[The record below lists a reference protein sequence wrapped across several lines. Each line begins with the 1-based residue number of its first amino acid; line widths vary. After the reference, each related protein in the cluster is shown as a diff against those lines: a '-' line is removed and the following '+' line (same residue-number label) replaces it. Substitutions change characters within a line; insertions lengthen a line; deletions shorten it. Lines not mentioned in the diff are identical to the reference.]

1 MINLIPTTVRNA
13 VIKEYWLRVL
23 SVFLFIISV
32 VAVVIT
38 LLFLPVYVL
47 VSTQVEVYAE
57 SAKQAAER
65 VADFDVSAK
74 NLTDANQLAQKIL
87 EQKQVKNFS
96 TIIKLVESL
105 QTTGIT
111 INAIDLSRA
120 GQSLGSVRVDG
131 LAKTR
136 NDLASFRDN
145 LIQHESIADV
155 ILPISNLAKESD
167 IEFTLAVVLN
177 EVQP

>member
-32 VAVVIT
+32 VAGVIAV
-38 LLFLPVYVL
+38 LFLPVYVL
-47 VSTQVEVYAE
+47 VSTQVDVYAE

-65 VADFDVSAK
+65 VADFDISAK
-74 NLTDANQLAQKIL
+74 PLTDANLLAERILKQKKI
-87 EQKQVKNFS
+87 ENFS

-105 QTTGIT
+105 QPAGIT
-111 INAIDLSRA
+111 INVIELSRA
-120 GQSLGSVRVDG
+120 GETLASVRVDG
-131 LAKTR
+131 SAKTR
-136 NDLASFRDN
+136 NDLASFRDILLKN
-145 LIQHESIADV
+145 ESIADV

-167 IEFTLAVVLN
+167 IEFTLSIVI
-177 EVQP
+177 

>member
-32 VAVVIT
+32 IAGVIT
-38 LLFLPVYVL
+38 ILFLPVYVL

-74 NLTDANQLAQKIL
+74 TLTDANLLADRILKQKKV
-87 EQKQVKNFS
+87 ENFS
-96 TIIKLVESL
+96 TVIELVESL
-105 QTTGIT
+105 RPTGVT
-111 INAIDLSRA
+111 INVIELSRDVE
-120 GQSLGSVRVDG
+120 GMVSIKVDG
-131 LAKTR
+131 RAETR
-136 NDLASFRDN
+136 NDLASFRDIM
-145 LIQHESIADV
+145 LEHESIADV

-177 EVQP
+177 KVEP